1 MCEKGRKEEI
11 LKYIRAP
18 ILNSYESNKILII
31 KDVII
36 NASKTKTEIR
46 SPGYRYKLLGAMIEK
61 NNANQIINEYGSNT
75 LFKRT

>member
-1 MCEKGRKEEI
+1 MVCEKGKKEGS

-18 ILNSYESNKILII
+18 LVNSYQINKTLTNRN
-31 KDVII
+31 VI
-36 NASKTKTEIR
+36 TEIYIR
-46 SPGYRYKLLGAMIEK
+46 ASRCGYKLLGAMIEK